1 MPASGAAA
9 VRSMTGLAQV
19 AGDSGPARWTWEL
32 KTVNAK
38 GLDLRLRL
46 PPGFDALEIEARKR
60 IGVRLARGTCHAALT
75 IMREKLPV
83 QLRVDTE
90 KLAALTQ
97 TLADVPLPPGIG
109 PATLDGLLA
118 LPGMVETAERVHD
131 PVAAETL
138 KADCAAGLDDALDAL
153 VAMREVEGAAL
164 RDVLGT
170 RLAAIARLT
179 TAADDAPQRTPTVIR
194 AKLAATIATLAER
207 HALAPDRLHQ
217 EALILAAR
225 ADVREEL
232 DRLQAHVAAARQLL
246 AEGGPVGRRLDFL
259 AQEMSREASTFCA
272 KVDDAA
278 LTAMGLELRVEI
290 EQLREQVQNVE

>member
-1 MPASGAAA
+1 
-9 VRSMTGLAQV
+9 MTGLAQV
-19 AGDSGPARWTWEL
+19 AGDSGTTRWTWEL

-46 PPGFDALEIEARKR
+46 PQGFDLLEIEARKR

-75 IMREKLPV
+75 VAREKLPV

-90 KLAALTQ
+90 RLAAITQ
-97 TLADVPLPPGIG
+97 ALAEVPLPAGIG

-118 LPGMVETAERVHD
+118 LPGMIETAERVAD
-131 PVAAETL
+131 PIAAEVL
-138 KADCAAGLDDALDAL
+138 KVACATGLDTALDAL
-153 VAMREVEGAAL
+153 VAMREIEGRAL
-164 RDVLGT
+164 HDVLSA
-170 RLAAIARLT
+170 RLAAIGRLT
-179 TAADDAPQRTPTVIR
+179 TTADQAPQRTPEAVR
-194 AKLAATIATLAER
+194 ARLAATIATLAER
-207 HALAPDRLHQ
+207 HALDPDRLHQ
-217 EALILAAR
+217 EALMLAAK

-232 DRLQAHVAAARQLL
+232 DRLMGHVAAARHLL

-259 AQEMSREASTFCA
+259 AQEMGREASTFCA

-278 LTAMGLELRVEI
+278 LTSLGLELRVEI